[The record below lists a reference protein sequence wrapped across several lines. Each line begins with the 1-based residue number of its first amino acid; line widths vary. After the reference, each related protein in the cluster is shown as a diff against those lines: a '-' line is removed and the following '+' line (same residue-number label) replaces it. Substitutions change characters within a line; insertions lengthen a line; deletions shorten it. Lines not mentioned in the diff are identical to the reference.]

1 MALLPWRNMKKIILI
16 SDTSYPDVNGV
27 ATTMYNYQSNIKE
40 SCHLLSSHDFKSFN
54 CPFSNDV
61 KLAYD
66 VEFDKDLFTGN
77 FAVHIFTEGTLGL
90 LTRNFCLQNDIKFTT
105 SYLTMFPEYIKS
117 YTSIPLFITRAYF
130 KWFHSRSSK
139 VLCCTN
145 DLINKLSWL
154 NHNNMKVSPKGVS
167 LDLFKCKSDLANN
180 NTALYVGRISK
191 EKNLDA
197 FCQSTLAIQKI
208 VVGDGPLLP
217 YYKQKYKDVYFL
229 GKKTGDELIKAYH
242 NADVFVFPSK
252 TDTYG
257 LVMLEALSCGLPVAA
272 YPINGA
278 LDLQDE
284 KTVFCNEILDIAI
297 LNAFSNLDVQACRE
311 HAEQYSWSIA
321 TDNFLNNLIFN

>member
-1 MALLPWRNMKKIILI
+1 MALLPWKNMKKIILV

-27 ATTMYNYQSNIKE
+27 ATTIRNYQANIKE
-40 SCHLLSSHDFKSFN
+40 SCLLSSHDFKSFK

-61 KLAYD
+61 RLAYD

-90 LTRNFCLQNDIKFTT
+90 STRKFCLQNDIKFTT

-117 YTSIPLFITRAYF
+117 YTHIPLFITRAYF
-130 KWFHSRSSK
+130 KWFHSKSSK

-145 DLINKLSWL
+145 DLVNKLSWL
-154 NHNNMKVSPKGVS
+154 NHNNMKVSPKGVN
-167 LDLFKCKSDLANN
+167 LDFFKCKSDLTNN
-180 NTALYVGRISK
+180 NTALYVGRVSK

-197 FCQSTLAIQKI
+197 FCQSTLPIQKI

-229 GKKTGDELIKAYH
+229 GKKTGDELIQAYH

-257 LVMLEALSCGLPVAA
+257 LVMLEALACGLPVAA

-284 KTVFCNEILDIAI
+284 KTVFCDEILDTAI
-297 LNAFSNLDVQACRE
+297 SNAFSNLDVQSCRE
-311 HAEQYSWSIA
+311 HAEQYSWDIA
-321 TDNFLNNLIFN
+321 TDKFLNNLIFN